1 MKTSSII
8 FLCLLVFVFGLA
20 LGYQISRRKSIR
32 QTQAAVWS
40 DYQERSSE
48 NAEFEARAYLRCL
61 QDIDSGDITNLHEF
75 ALKHLQLYVADVRQE
90 REKGYGWAPHI
101 QSLYSNATI
110 YVAEH
115 PTQK

>member
-8 FLCLLVFVFGLA
+8 FVCLLVFVFGLA
-20 LGYQISRRKSIR
+20 LGYRVGHKKSLR
-32 QTQAAVWS
+32 ETQAAEWS
-40 DYQERSSE
+40 DYLERSSE
-48 NAEFEARAYLRCL
+48 NLEFEARAYFRCVH
-61 QDIDSGDITNLHEF
+61 DIDSGDITNLHEF
-75 ALKHLQLYVADVRQE
+75 ALQHLRLYVYDVRQE
-90 REKGYGWAPHI
+90 REKGYNWAPHI